1 MVACVDGPRASYP
14 GSAIGSFT
22 HGPTNF
28 MLLDVQ
34 VGFFFMLDVF
44 VFEVVSS
51 WGYHDVDISFFVP
64 GRTCGSAAAAPR
76 LASSWICLSLLR
88 KR

>member
-34 VGFFFMLDVF
+34 VGFFSCLTCLCLKWFRRGVIMMLIF
-44 VFEVVSS
+44 HSS
-51 WGYHDVDISFFVP
+51 CQEERVAQPPLPHD
-64 GRTCGSAAAAPR
+64 
-76 LASSWICLSLLR
+76 
-88 KR
+88 